1 MKKTW
6 IFLFAVM
13 LTAAG
18 CSTGSQYPEP
28 VNPNA
33 TPEARALLK
42 FLYEMKGRYTLS
54 AQHDLITSGTQY
66 TERFHELAGD
76 YPVVWGSD
84 FSFAATG
91 PIESTRRVQHCGPLN
106 LPVFGEGVEPTGK
119 TPDEMRTAMIQRVKE
134 QYAKGHIIT
143 LMWHGCFPT
152 EGHECM
158 GETIWAMGQSP
169 SEQEWMDLVTEGTA
183 INTAWK
189 AQVDVIASYLKELQD
204 AKIPILWRPYHEMNG
219 VWFWWCN
226 KQGENGFPKLWKMMY
241 DRFTHYHKLNNLI
254 WVWNTNAPRDI
265 PGDEA
270 HPYHL
275 FYPGNDKV
283 DILAADV
290 YRNDYK
296 QSHHDDLLTLGNN
309 KLISLGE
316 VGNAPSA
323 DILQEQPHWS
333 WFMLWAYAINMRG
346 EEAQE
351 AFNTT
356 MASPA
361 VLTLGEVARDAK
373 GRYKVNP
380 K

>member
-1 MKKTW
+1 
-6 IFLFAVM
+6 
-13 LTAAG
+13 
-18 CSTGSQYPEP
+18 
-28 VNPNA
+28 
-33 TPEARALLK
+33 
-42 FLYEMKGRYTLS
+42 
-54 AQHDLITSGTQY
+54 
-66 TERFHELAGD
+66 
-76 YPVVWGSD
+76 
-84 FSFAATG
+84 
-91 PIESTRRVQHCGPLN
+91 
-106 LPVFGEGVEPTGK
+106 
-119 TPDEMRTAMIQRVKE
+119 MRTAMIQRVKE